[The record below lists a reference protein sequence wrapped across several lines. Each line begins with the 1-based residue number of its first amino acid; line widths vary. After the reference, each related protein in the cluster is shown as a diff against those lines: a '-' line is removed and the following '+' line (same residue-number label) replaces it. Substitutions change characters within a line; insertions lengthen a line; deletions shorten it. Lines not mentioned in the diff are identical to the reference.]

1 MVKFEFKK
9 YFNKNSVMRLTYIFA
24 LFLLSCNPKA
34 QDSVTKSDNGLKTE
48 FTLPKKLKEVSGIAL
63 SQNQKTIWAI
73 EDAGNKNVVYGLNRK
88 GELITD
94 VLVENA
100 ENNDW
105 EDITKDRAGN
115 IYIGDFGNNENDRQ
129 NLSILKLD
137 LKRDAQK
144 STNVIQT
151 TKFHYEGQTEFPPKK
166 SKLLYDCEAFV
177 EKDGNFYLFTK
188 NRSKGFDG
196 TFLVFQI
203 PNKEGDFEAKLVGKL
218 KLEGGY
224 NDAAITSAAINSKNQ
239 IVLLTHKNIH
249 VLSGFT
255 TDDFNSAK
263 IQKIPLQHNSQKEA
277 VVFVDDKTML
287 IADEKDKKTGGNVY
301 RFSLK

>member
-1 MVKFEFKK
+1 
-9 YFNKNSVMRLTYIFA
+9 MRILVVFA
-24 LFLLSCNPKA
+24 FMLMSCNPKA
-34 QDSVTKSDNGLKTE
+34 QDSVKSQEDLKTE
-48 FTLPKKLKEVSGIAL
+48 FSLPKKLKEVSGIAL
-63 SQNQKTIWAI
+63 SQDQKTIWAI
-73 EDAGNKNVVYGLNRK
+73 EDAGNKNVVYGLNRQ
-88 GELITD
+88 GELVTD
-94 VLVENA
+94 VLVENV

-105 EDITKDRAGN
+105 EDITKDAAGN

-137 LKRDAQK
+137 LKNDSQK
-144 STNVIQT
+144 STKAIQT

-166 SKLLYDCEAFV
+166 SNLLYDCEAFV
-177 EKDGNFYLFTK
+177 EKDGSFYLFTK

-218 KLEGGY
+218 KIEGGY
-224 NDAAITSAAINSKNQ
+224 SDAAITSAAINSKNE

-255 TDDFNSAK
+255 ANDFNSAK
-263 IQKIPLQHNSQKEA
+263 IQKLPLNHNSQKEA
-277 VVFVDDKTML
+277 VVFVDDKTLL
-287 IADEKDKKTGGNVY
+287 IADEKDKKEGGNVY
-301 RFSLK
+301 KFSL

>member
-1 MVKFEFKK
+1 
-9 YFNKNSVMRLTYIFA
+9 MRILVVFA
-24 LFLLSCNPKA
+24 FMLMSCNPKA
-34 QDSVTKSDNGLKTE
+34 QDAVTKSQEDLKTE
-48 FTLPKKLKEVSGIAL
+48 FSLPKKLKEVSGIAL
-63 SQNQKTIWAI
+63 SQDQKTIWAI
-73 EDAGNKNVVYGLNRK
+73 EDAGNKNVVYGLNRQ
-88 GELITD
+88 GELVTD
-94 VLVENA
+94 VLVENV

-105 EDITKDRAGN
+105 EDITKDAAGN

-137 LKRDAQK
+137 LKNDSQK
-144 STNVIQT
+144 STKAIQT

-166 SKLLYDCEAFV
+166 SNLLYDCEAFV
-177 EKDGNFYLFTK
+177 EKDGSFYLFTK

-224 NDAAITSAAINSKNQ
+224 SDAAITSAAINSKNE

-255 TDDFNSAK
+255 ANDFNSAK
-263 IQKIPLQHNSQKEA
+263 IQKVPLNHNSQKEA
-277 VVFVDDKTML
+277 VVFVDDKTLL
-287 IADEKDKKTGGNVY
+287 IADEKDKKEGGNVY
-301 RFSLK
+301 QFTLK

>member
-1 MVKFEFKK
+1 MRILVVFA
-9 YFNKNSVMRLTYIFA
+9 VMLM
-24 LFLLSCNPKA
+24 SCNPKA
-34 QDSVTKSDNGLKTE
+34 QDSVTKSQEDLKTE
-48 FTLPKKLKEVSGIAL
+48 FSLPKKLKEVSGIAL
-63 SQNQKTIWAI
+63 SQDQKTIWAI
-73 EDAGNKNVVYGLNRK
+73 EDAGNKNVVYGLNRQ
-88 GELITD
+88 GELVND

-105 EDITKDRAGN
+105 EDITKDTAGN

-137 LKRDAQK
+137 LKNDSQK
-144 STNVIQT
+144 STKVIQT
-151 TKFHYEGQTEFPPKK
+151 TKFHYKGQTEFPPKK
-166 SKLLYDCEAFV
+166 SNLLYDCEAFV
-177 EKDGNFYLFTK
+177 EKDGSFYLFTK

-203 PNKEGDFEAKLVGKL
+203 PNKEGDFEAKLIGKL

-224 NDAAITSAAINSKNQ
+224 GDAAITSAAINSKNE

-255 TDDFNSAK
+255 ASDFNSAK
-263 IQKIPLQHNSQKEA
+263 IQKVPLNHNSQKEA
-277 VVFVDDKTML
+277 VVFVDDKTLL
-287 IADEKDKKTGGNVY
+287 IADEKDKKEGGNVY
-301 RFSLK
+301 QFSLK

>member
-1 MVKFEFKK
+1 
-9 YFNKNSVMRLTYIFA
+9 MRILVVFA
-24 LFLLSCNPKA
+24 FMLMSCNPKA
-34 QDSVTKSDNGLKTE
+34 QDSVKKSQEDLKTE
-48 FTLPKKLKEVSGIAL
+48 FSLPKKLKEVSGIAL
-63 SQNQKTIWAI
+63 SQDQKTIWAI
-73 EDAGNKNVVYGLNRK
+73 EDAGNKNVVYGLNRQ
-88 GELITD
+88 GELVND
-94 VLVENA
+94 VLVENV

-105 EDITKDRAGN
+105 EDITKDAAGN

-137 LKRDAQK
+137 LKNDSQK
-144 STNVIQT
+144 STKAIQT

-166 SKLLYDCEAFV
+166 SNLLYDCEAFV
-177 EKDGNFYLFTK
+177 EKDGSFYLFTK

-224 NDAAITSAAINSKNQ
+224 SDAAITSAAINSKNE

-255 TDDFNSAK
+255 ANDFNSAK
-263 IQKIPLQHNSQKEA
+263 IQKLPLNHNSQKEA
-277 VVFVDDKTML
+277 VVFVDDKTLL
-287 IADEKDKKTGGNVY
+287 IADEKDKKEGGNVY
-301 RFSLK
+301 KFSL

>member
-1 MVKFEFKK
+1 
-9 YFNKNSVMRLTYIFA
+9 MRILVVFA
-24 LFLLSCNPKA
+24 FMLMSCNPKA
-34 QDSVTKSDNGLKTE
+34 QDSVTKSQEDLKTE
-48 FTLPKKLKEVSGIAL
+48 FSLPKKLKEVSGIVL
-63 SQNQKTIWAI
+63 SQDQKIIWAI
-73 EDAGNKNVVYGLNRK
+73 EDAGNKNVVYGLNRQ
-88 GELITD
+88 GELVND

-100 ENNDW
+100 QNNDW
-105 EDITKDRAGN
+105 EDITKDAAGN

-137 LKRDAQK
+137 LKSDSQR
-144 STNVIQT
+144 STKVIQT

-166 SKLLYDCEAFV
+166 SNLLYDCEAFV
-177 EKDGNFYLFTK
+177 EKDGSFYLFTK

-203 PNKEGDFEAKLVGKL
+203 PNKEGDFEAKLIGKL

-224 NDAAITSAAINSKNQ
+224 NDAAITSAAINSKNE

-255 TDDFNSAK
+255 ANDFNSAK
-263 IQKIPLQHNSQKEA
+263 IQKMPLNHNSQKEA
-277 VVFVDDKTML
+277 VVFVDDKTLL
-287 IADEKDKKTGGNVY
+287 IADEKDKKEGGNVY
-301 RFSLK
+301 KFTL

>member
-1 MVKFEFKK
+1 MRILVVFA
-9 YFNKNSVMRLTYIFA
+9 VMLM
-24 LFLLSCNPKA
+24 SCNPKA
-34 QDSVTKSDNGLKTE
+34 QDSVTKSQEDLKTE
-48 FTLPKKLKEVSGIAL
+48 FSLPKKLKEVSGIAL
-63 SQNQKTIWAI
+63 SQDQKTIWAI
-73 EDAGNKNVVYGLNRK
+73 EDAGNKNVVYGLNRQ
-88 GELITD
+88 GELVND

-105 EDITKDRAGN
+105 EDITKDAAGN

-137 LKRDAQK
+137 LKNDSQK
-144 STNVIQT
+144 STKVIQT

-166 SKLLYDCEAFV
+166 SNLLYDCEAFV
-177 EKDGNFYLFTK
+177 EKDGSFYLFTK

-203 PNKEGDFEAKLVGKL
+203 PNKEGDFEAKLIGKL

-224 NDAAITSAAINSKNQ
+224 SDAAITSAAINSKNE

-255 TDDFNSAK
+255 ANDFNSAK
-263 IQKIPLQHNSQKEA
+263 IQKLPLNHNSQKEA
-277 VVFVDDKTML
+277 VVFVDDKTLL
-287 IADEKDKKTGGNVY
+287 IADEKDKKEGGNVY
-301 RFSLK
+301 QFSLK

>member
-1 MVKFEFKK
+1 MRILVVFA
-9 YFNKNSVMRLTYIFA
+9 VMLM
-24 LFLLSCNPKA
+24 SCNPKA
-34 QDSVTKSDNGLKTE
+34 QDSVTKSQEDLKTE
-48 FTLPKKLKEVSGIAL
+48 FSLPKKLKEVSGIAL
-63 SQNQKTIWAI
+63 SQDQKTIWAI
-73 EDAGNKNVVYGLNRK
+73 EDAGNKNVVYGLNRQ
-88 GELITD
+88 GELVND

-105 EDITKDRAGN
+105 EDITKDAAGN
-115 IYIGDFGNNENDRQ
+115 IYMGDFGNNENDRQ

-137 LKRDAQK
+137 LKNDSQK
-144 STNVIQT
+144 STKVIQT

-166 SKLLYDCEAFV
+166 SNLLYDCEAFV
-177 EKDGNFYLFTK
+177 EKDGSFYLFTK

-203 PNKEGDFEAKLVGKL
+203 PNKEGDFEAKLIGKL

-224 NDAAITSAAINSKNQ
+224 SDAAITSAAINSKNE

-255 TDDFNSAK
+255 ANDFNSAK
-263 IQKIPLQHNSQKEA
+263 IQKLPLNHNSQKEA
-277 VVFVDDKTML
+277 VVFVDDKTLL
-287 IADEKDKKTGGNVY
+287 IADEKDKKEGGNVY
-301 RFSLK
+301 QFSLK

>member
-1 MVKFEFKK
+1 MHIL
-9 YFNKNSVMRLTYIFA
+9 SAICSLIFIG
-24 LFLLSCNPKA
+24 CNPKTENIQA
-34 QDSVTKSDNGLKTE
+34 KKDSLKTE
-48 FTLPKKLKEVSGIAL
+48 FSLPKKLKEVSGIAL
-63 SQNQKTIWAI
+63 SQDQKTIWAI
-73 EDAGNKNVVYGLNRK
+73 EDAGNKNVVYGLNRQ

-105 EDITKDRAGN
+105 EDITKDAAGN

-137 LKRDAQK
+137 LKTDSQK
-144 STNVIQT
+144 STKVIQA

-166 SKLLYDCEAFV
+166 SNLLYDCEAFV
-177 EKDGNFYLFTK
+177 EKEGIFYLFTK

-203 PNKEGDFEAKLVGKL
+203 PNKGGDFEAKLVGKL

-224 NDAAITSAAINSKNQ
+224 SDAAITSATINSKNE
-239 IVLLTHKNIH
+239 IVLLNHKNIN

-255 TDDFNSAK
+255 ANDFGSAK
-263 IQKIPLQHNSQKEA
+263 IQKIPLNHNSQKEA
-277 VVFVDDKTML
+277 VVFVDDKTLL

-301 RFSLK
+301 QFSLK

>member
-1 MVKFEFKK
+1 MRILVVFA
-9 YFNKNSVMRLTYIFA
+9 VMLM
-24 LFLLSCNPKA
+24 SCNPKA
-34 QDSVTKSDNGLKTE
+34 QDSVTKSQEDLKTE
-48 FTLPKKLKEVSGIAL
+48 FSLPKKLKEVSGITL
-63 SQNQKTIWAI
+63 SQDQKTIWAI
-73 EDAGNKNVVYGLNRK
+73 EDAGNKNVVYGLNRQ
-88 GELITD
+88 GELVND

-105 EDITKDRAGN
+105 EDITKDAAGN

-137 LKRDAQK
+137 LKNDSQK
-144 STNVIQT
+144 STKVIQT

-166 SKLLYDCEAFV
+166 SNLLYDCEAFV
-177 EKDGNFYLFTK
+177 EKDGSFYLFTK

-203 PNKEGDFEAKLVGKL
+203 PNKEGDFEAKLIGKL

-224 NDAAITSAAINSKNQ
+224 SDAAITSAAINSKNE

-255 TDDFNSAK
+255 ANDFNSAK
-263 IQKIPLQHNSQKEA
+263 IQKLPLNHNSQKEA
-277 VVFVDDKTML
+277 VVFVDDKTLL
-287 IADEKDKKTGGNVY
+287 IADEKDKKEGGNVY
-301 RFSLK
+301 QFSLK

>member
-1 MVKFEFKK
+1 MKF
-9 YFNKNSVMRLTYIFA
+9 TYIFA

-34 QDSVTKSDNGLKTE
+34 QDSATKSDALKTE
-48 FTLPKKLKEVSGIAL
+48 FSLPKKLKEVSGIVAA
-63 SQNQKTIWAI
+63 N
-73 EDAGNKNVVYGLNRK
+73 
-88 GELITD
+88 

-100 ENNDW
+100 ENTDW
-105 EDITKDRAGN
+105 EDITKDNNGN

-129 NLSILKLD
+129 NLSIIKLD
-137 LKRDAQK
+137 LKDSSQK
-144 STNVIQT
+144 STKVVQT

-166 SKLLYDCEAFV
+166 SNLLYDCEAFV

-203 PNKEGDFEAKLVGKL
+203 PNKEGDFEAKLIGKL
-218 KLEGGY
+218 KLEGGF
-224 NDAAITSAAINSKNQ
+224 NDAAITSAAINSKNE

-255 TDDFNSAK
+255 ANDFNSAK
-263 IQKIPLQHNSQKEA
+263 IQKISLQHNSQKEA
-277 VVFVDDKTML
+277 VVFVDDKTLM
-287 IADEKDKKTGGNVY
+287 IADEKDKKEGGNVY
-301 RFSLK
+301 KFSLK

>member
-1 MVKFEFKK
+1 MRILVVFA
-9 YFNKNSVMRLTYIFA
+9 VMLM
-24 LFLLSCNPKA
+24 SCNPKA
-34 QDSVTKSDNGLKTE
+34 QDSVTKSQEDLKTE
-48 FTLPKKLKEVSGIAL
+48 FSLPKKLKEVSGIAF
-63 SQNQKTIWAI
+63 SQDQKTIWAI
-73 EDAGNKNVVYGLNRK
+73 EDAGNKNVVYGLNRQ
-88 GELITD
+88 GELVND

-105 EDITKDRAGN
+105 EDITKDAAGN

-137 LKRDAQK
+137 LKNDSQK
-144 STNVIQT
+144 STKVIQT

-166 SKLLYDCEAFV
+166 SNLLYDCEAFV
-177 EKDGNFYLFTK
+177 EKDGSFYLFTK

-203 PNKEGDFEAKLVGKL
+203 PNKEGDFEAKLIGKL

-224 NDAAITSAAINSKNQ
+224 SDAAITSAAINSKNE

-255 TDDFNSAK
+255 ANDFNSAK
-263 IQKIPLQHNSQKEA
+263 IQKLPLNHNSQKEA
-277 VVFVDDKTML
+277 VVFVDDKTLL
-287 IADEKDKKTGGNVY
+287 IADEKDKKEGGNVY
-301 RFSLK
+301 QFSLK

>member
-1 MVKFEFKK
+1 MK
-9 YFNKNSVMRLTYIFA
+9 MHILTAICSLIFIG
-24 LFLLSCNPKA
+24 CNPKTENT
-34 QDSVTKSDNGLKTE
+34 QVKEDSLKTE
-48 FTLPKKLKEVSGIAL
+48 FSLPKKLKEVSGIAL
-63 SQNQKTIWAI
+63 SQDQKTIWAI
-73 EDAGNKNVVYGLNRK
+73 EDAGNKNVVYGLNRQ
-88 GELITD
+88 GELTTD
-94 VLVENA
+94 VLVENS

-105 EDITKDRAGN
+105 EDITKDAAGN

-137 LKRDAQK
+137 LKTDSQK
-144 STNVIQT
+144 STKVIQT

-166 SKLLYDCEAFV
+166 SNLLYDCEAFV

-203 PNKEGDFEAKLVGKL
+203 PNKEGNFEAKLVGKL

-224 NDAAITSAAINSKNQ
+224 TDAAITSATINSKNQ
-239 IVLLTHKNIH
+239 IVLLNHKNIN

-255 TDDFNSAK
+255 ANDFSSAK
-263 IQKIPLQHNSQKEA
+263 VQKIPLNHNSQKEA
-277 VVFVDDKTML
+277 IVFIDDKTLL

-301 RFSLK
+301 QFSLK

>member
-1 MVKFEFKK
+1 MK
-9 YFNKNSVMRLTYIFA
+9 LTYILA

-34 QDSVTKSDNGLKTE
+34 QDSVTKSQEDLKTE
-48 FTLPKKLKEVSGIAL
+48 FSLPKKLKEVSGIAL
-63 SQNQKTIWAI
+63 SQDQKTIWAI
-73 EDAGNKNVVYGLNRK
+73 EDAGNKNVVYGLNRQ
-88 GELITD
+88 GELVNDI
-94 VLVENA
+94 LVENA

-105 EDITKDRAGN
+105 EDITKDAAGN

-137 LKRDAQK
+137 LKNDSQK
-144 STNVIQT
+144 STKVIQT
-151 TKFHYEGQTEFPPKK
+151 TKFHYQGQTEFPPKK
-166 SKLLYDCEAFV
+166 SNLLYDCEAFV
-177 EKDGNFYLFTK
+177 EKDGSFYLFTK

-203 PNKEGDFEAKLVGKL
+203 PNKEGYFEAKLIGKL

-224 NDAAITSAAINSKNQ
+224 SDAAITSAAINSKNE

-255 TDDFNSAK
+255 ANDFNSAK
-263 IQKIPLQHNSQKEA
+263 IQKMPLNHNSQKEA
-277 VVFVDDKTML
+277 VVFVDDKTLL
-287 IADEKDKKTGGNVY
+287 IADEKDKKEGGNVY
-301 RFSLK
+301 RFTL

>member
-1 MVKFEFKK
+1 MRILVVFA
-9 YFNKNSVMRLTYIFA
+9 VMLM
-24 LFLLSCNPKA
+24 SCNPKA
-34 QDSVTKSDNGLKTE
+34 QDSVTKSQEDLKTE
-48 FTLPKKLKEVSGIAL
+48 FSLPKKLKEVSGIAL
-63 SQNQKTIWAI
+63 SQDQKTIWAI
-73 EDAGNKNVVYGLNRK
+73 EDAGNKNVVYGLSRQGKLVN
-88 GELITD
+88 D

-105 EDITKDRAGN
+105 EDITKDASGN

-137 LKRDAQK
+137 LKNDSQK
-144 STNVIQT
+144 STKVIQT

-166 SKLLYDCEAFV
+166 SNLLYDCEAFI
-177 EKDGNFYLFTK
+177 EKDGSFYLFTK

-203 PNKEGDFEAKLVGKL
+203 PNKEGDFEAKLIGKL

-224 NDAAITSAAINSKNQ
+224 SDAAITSAAINSKNE

-255 TDDFNSAK
+255 ANDFNSGK
-263 IQKIPLQHNSQKEA
+263 IQKLPLNHNSQKEA
-277 VVFVDDKTML
+277 VVFVDDKTLL
-287 IADEKDKKTGGNVY
+287 IADEKDKKEGGNVY
-301 RFSLK
+301 QFSLK

>member
-1 MVKFEFKK
+1 MKM
-9 YFNKNSVMRLTYIFA
+9 NIFCTVSA
-24 LFLLSCNPKA
+24 MLLLSCNPKNPSEKTE
-34 QDSVTKSDNGLKTE
+34 QDSLKTE
-48 FTLPKKLKEVSGIAL
+48 FSLPKKLKEVSGIAL
-63 SQNQKTIWAI
+63 SQDQKTIWAI
-73 EDAGNKNVVYGLNRK
+73 EDAGNKNVVYGLNRQ
-88 GELITD
+88 GELTTD

-105 EDITKDRAGN
+105 EDITKDASGN
-115 IYIGDFGNNENDRQ
+115 VYIGDFGNNENDRQ

-137 LKRDAQK
+137 LKTDSQK
-144 STNVIQT
+144 STKVIQT

-166 SKLLYDCEAFV
+166 SNLLYDCEAFV
-177 EKDGNFYLFTK
+177 EKDGSFYLFTK

-224 NDAAITSAAINSKNQ
+224 SDAAITSATINSKNQ
-239 IVLLTHKNIH
+239 IALLNHKNINL
-249 VLSGFT
+249 LSGFT
-255 TDDFNSAK
+255 ANDFSTAK
-263 IQKIPLQHNSQKEA
+263 IQKIPLNHNSQKEA
-277 VVFVDDKTML
+277 VVFVDDKTLL

-301 RFSLK
+301 NFKL